1 MIRQVLYLPFLFL
14 GEFTMEEGE
23 IMYSRPVAIKII
35 KKNPNGSYV
44 IEYIEN
50 KKKEILTELELFRRF
65 QPRLH

>member
-1 MIRQVLYLPFLFL
+1 
-14 GEFTMEEGE
+14 MEEGE

-50 KKKEILTELELFRRF
+50 KKKEILTEIELFRRF